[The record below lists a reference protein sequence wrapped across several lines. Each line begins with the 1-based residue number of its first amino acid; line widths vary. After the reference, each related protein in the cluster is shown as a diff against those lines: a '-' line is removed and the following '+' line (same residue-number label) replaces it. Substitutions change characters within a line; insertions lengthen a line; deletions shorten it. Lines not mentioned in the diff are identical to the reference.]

1 MYKCSKGNKKIK
13 RMFVKKIFLILF
25 ISLLSSL
32 YSSTSLGNTILVLGD
47 SISAAYGIKPEQ
59 GWVNLLDE
67 KLTQEGFKDYRVIN
81 ASVSGNTT
89 GDGLARLPPLLQKFK
104 PSIVII
110 ELGGND
116 GLRGYPIKL
125 MENNLK
131 RIIAL
136 SQKSEA
142 KILLAGMEIPPNYG
156 LRYTN
161 AFRQGFVN
169 VVKGIRAN
177 EQVFSFLPFMLK
189 DVGTNPRLMQQDGIH
204 PTAEAQIK
212 LLDNV
217 WPYLKP
223 LL

>member
-1 MYKCSKGNKKIK
+1 
-13 RMFVKKIFLILF
+13 
-25 ISLLSSL
+25 
-32 YSSTSLGNTILVLGD
+32 
-47 SISAAYGIKPEQ
+47 
-59 GWVNLLDE
+59 
-67 KLTQEGFKDYRVIN
+67 
-81 ASVSGNTT
+81 
-89 GDGLARLPPLLQKFK
+89 
-104 PSIVII
+104 
-110 ELGGND
+110 
-116 GLRGYPIKL
+116 LRGYPIKL

>member
-1 MYKCSKGNKKIK
+1 
-13 RMFVKKIFLILF
+13 MFVKKIFLILF

-32 YSSTSLGNTILVLGD
+32 YSSTSLGSTILVLGD

-104 PSIVII
+104 PSIVIV

-161 AFRQGFVN
+161 ALRQGFVN
-169 VVKGIRAN
+169 VVKGITAN

-189 DVGTNPRLMQQDGIH
+189 DVGTNPRLMQKDGIH